1 MTEGATDLYA
11 IFAEAQGYD
20 KPLVQLGLPFG
31 RLIDDVVLPYESDRP
46 FFVDGA
52 PIQRKDVRR
61 LKIIRQTD
69 FLEGTIRDL
78 HYRMREGALPAQ
90 KLYGEQYHVKIEAL
104 LRESGSDVTA
114 QVIQAFDRTI
124 RPSLKD
130 YLPKREELISAAT
143 KVFLESVRVLGG

>member
-11 IFAEAQGYD
+11 VFAEAQGYD

-78 HYRMREGALPAQ
+78 HYRTCL
-90 KLYGEQYHVKIEAL
+90 
-104 LRESGSDVTA
+104 SG
-114 QVIQAFDRTI
+114 
-124 RPSLKD
+124 
-130 YLPKREELISAAT
+130 
-143 KVFLESVRVLGG
+143 